1 MGRTLA
7 VPKIVCLLF
16 ASHNFDRY
24 AISPLLHPPQ
34 AACGLNVT
42 NSATPANINAKCKV
56 QSAKCKI
63 ISKIQFINTDNTRD
77 CITI

>member
-34 AACGLNVT
+34 AACGLNAT
-42 NSATPANINAKCKV
+42 NSATPANINAKCKM
-56 QSAKCKI
+56 QNY
-63 ISKIQFINTDNTRD
+63 QQNTVYKY
-77 CITI
+77 